1 MILEEIFREQAD
13 EEDALR
19 FRNPWFD
26 VFYRY
31 LLFLLILLL
40 FVSFL
45 AWGLD
50 IHTRKKA
57 EAMTATALAS
67 WQAEQDAIETAK
79 AEKLAAVR
87 ASQEYVM
94 QQEATVVAKAFFGIR
109 LFVDKYHYS
118 TTDLETYAR
127 CMFNRAEASGDLI
140 GVVSAKD
147 QFVGYSDG
155 NTVLTENYD
164 LALKLV
170 EQWHNETTKPCD
182 SSFQFAE
189 LTPDGIWL
197 KQDIRA
203 DGYARRWRAA

>member
-1 MILEEIFREQAD
+1 
-13 EEDALR
+13 
-19 FRNPWFD
+19 
-26 VFYRY
+26 
-31 LLFLLILLL
+31 
-40 FVSFL
+40 
-45 AWGLD
+45 
-50 IHTRKKA
+50 
-57 EAMTATALAS
+57 
-67 WQAEQDAIETAK
+67 
-79 AEKLAAVR
+79 
-87 ASQEYVM
+87 
-94 QQEATVVAKAFFGIR
+94 
-109 LFVDKYHYS
+109 
-118 TTDLETYAR
+118 
-127 CMFNRAEASGDLI
+127 MFNRAEASGDLI